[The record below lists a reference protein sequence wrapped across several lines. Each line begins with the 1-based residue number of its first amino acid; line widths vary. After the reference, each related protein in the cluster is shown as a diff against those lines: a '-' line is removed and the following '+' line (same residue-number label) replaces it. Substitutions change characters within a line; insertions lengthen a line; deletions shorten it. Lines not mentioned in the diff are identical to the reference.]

1 MGLDGLDGLDWI
13 LLRSLVQL
21 EHLAVLIIIII
32 LIIITHSVR
41 IQKGKAVVG
50 RCSNIII
57 ISILVII
64 FCTNI
69 MVSPDPKRQGCS
81 RQVQPSPPSEPNLAS
96 GPAKMPAA
104 TAII

>member
-1 MGLDGLDGLDWI
+1 MYYINIIVIIIISIAI
-13 LLRSLVQL
+13 LITIYCTN
-21 EHLAVLIIIII
+21 IIIII

-81 RQVQPSPPSEPNLAS
+81 RQVQPSPPSEPNLES

-104 TAII
+104 TAMI